1 MAALTG
7 TPKTCHEHDNFCHL
21 IQIIIGRDKE
31 FMLTGETGWE
41 WAHFKASIQNP
52 AMSQQ
57 LPVEKVNIE
66 IKVGRQIWMVLR
78 SDF

>member
-7 TPKTCHEHDNFCHL
+7 TSKKCQEHNTFCRL
-21 IQIIIGRDKE
+21 IQIVVGKSRE
-31 FMLTGETGWE
+31 FMLTGETSWQ

-66 IKVGRQIWMVLR
+66 IKVNNGI
-78 SDF
+78 